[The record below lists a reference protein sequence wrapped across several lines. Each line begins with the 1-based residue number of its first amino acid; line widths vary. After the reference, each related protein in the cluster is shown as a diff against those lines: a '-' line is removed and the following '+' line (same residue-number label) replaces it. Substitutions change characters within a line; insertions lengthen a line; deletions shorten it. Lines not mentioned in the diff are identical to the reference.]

1 MGAMENAQRAARKA
15 IESQYTGVCTVIEY
29 GKIRDEVTKIT
40 RHGEMTVLENQPC
53 KLSFEKTA
61 AAVQTETAA
70 AVGQGV
76 KLFIA
81 PEVEVKPGSKI
92 IVAQN
97 GRRGEYL
104 ASGEPAVYASHQEIM
119 LELFRGWA

>member
-1 MGAMENAQRAARKA
+1 MNAWDRVRKA

-29 GKIRDEVTKIT
+29 GKVRDAVTKIT
-40 RHGEMTVLENQPC
+40 RHGEMVVLDRQPC

-61 AAVQTETAA
+61 AAVQTDTAA

-81 PEVEVKPGSKI
+81 PEVAVKPGSKI
-92 IVAQN
+92 IVEQN
-97 GRRGEYL
+97 GRVGEYL
-104 ASGEPAVYASHQEIM
+104 ASGEPAVYSSHQEIA
-119 LELFRGWA
+119 LELFRVWA

>member
-1 MGAMENAQRAARKA
+1 MKMDGVRRA
-15 IESQYTGVCTVIEY
+15 IESLYTGSCTIIEY
-29 GKIRDEVTKIT
+29 GSFRDEVSKIT
-40 RHGEMTVLENQPC
+40 RQAERTVLEGQPC
-53 KLSFEKTA
+53 KLSFEKTT
-61 AAVQTETAA
+61 AAVQTDTAA

-104 ASGEPAVYASHQEIM
+104 ASGEPAVYGSHQEIM